1 MRHSTVYGPVPSW
14 RFGRSLG
21 IDVITPPK
29 KCTFDCLYCQ
39 LGRTKIHVSESEMI
53 REPLASVNKVLADL
67 EDVLKRIDLDTVDI
81 VTFSGTGEPTLNP
94 RLGEIAD
101 EVKIRIGGLP
111 MAILTN
117 SSLFYKDDVRSNLS
131 RFRMVV
137 AKLDAGDDETF
148 RLINRPADKKLYI
161 ETIVGS
167 IKRLKGEIKGLLALE
182 VMLLQTENGK
192 VTNIKGKP
200 LKNLIGA
207 VLDVNPDI
215 VQLEVPY
222 RPPSESFVK
231 PPPQSRIETVSK
243 ELSETLGKEKLWV
256 YGQHDRRGKRVMW
269 LRHESLENEVLALL
283 ERRPCRV
290 VDISFSLGIDL
301 FTAQRLLRTLEKN
314 RQVSTRVIK
323 EETFYFKK
331 TDT

>member
-1 MRHSTVYGPVPSW
+1 MSTVYGPVPSW

-39 LGRTKIHVSESEMI
+39 LGRTKIHVSKPEMI
-53 REPLASVNKVLADL
+53 REPLARINKVSTDL
-67 EDVLKRIDLDTVDI
+67 ENVLKRIDLNTVDI
-81 VTFSGTGEPTLNP
+81 VTFSGVGEPTLNP

-101 EVKIRIGGLP
+101 EVKIRIGRLS

-117 SSLFYKDDVRSNLS
+117 SSLFYRDDVRRNLS
-131 RFRMVV
+131 EFGMVV

-148 RLINRPADKKLYI
+148 RLINRSADKKLDI
-161 ETIVGS
+161 EAIVES
-167 IKRLKGEIKGLLALE
+167 IKKLKSEIKGLLALE

-192 VTNIKGKP
+192 VTNIKGKS
-200 LKNLIGA
+200 LRSLIDA
-207 VLDVNPDI
+207 VLDVNPDV

-231 PPPQSRIETVSK
+231 PPPQSRIETISK

-256 YGQHDRRGKRVMW
+256 YGQHDRRKKRVTW
-269 LRHESLENEVLALL
+269 LRHESLEKEVLTLL
-283 ERRPCRV
+283 ERRPCRA
-290 VDISFSLGIDL
+290 VDISLSLGIDL
-301 FTAQRLLRTLEKN
+301 FTAQRLLKTLEKN
-314 RQVSTRVIK
+314 HQVIIRII
-323 EETFYFKK
+323 EEEKFYFKK

>member
-1 MRHSTVYGPVPSW
+1 
-14 RFGRSLG
+14 
-21 IDVITPPK
+21 
-29 KCTFDCLYCQ
+29 
-39 LGRTKIHVSESEMI
+39 MI

-148 RLINRPADKKLYI
+148 RLINRPADKKLDI

-207 VLDVNPDI
+207 VLDINPDI
-215 VQLEVPY
+215 VQIEVPY

-231 PPPQSRIETVSK
+231 PPPQSRIEMVSK

-269 LRHESLENEVLALL
+269 LRHESLEKEVLALL

-301 FTAQRLLRTLEKN
+301 FTAQRLLEAFEKN
-314 RQVSTRVIK
+314 RQVSTMVMK
-323 EETFYFKK
+323 EEKFYFKK

>member
-1 MRHSTVYGPVPSW
+1 MSTVYGPVPSW

-53 REPLASVNKVLADL
+53 REPLASVNKVMADL
-67 EDVLKRIDLDTVDI
+67 EDVLKRIDLNTVDI

-117 SSLFYKDDVRSNLS
+117 SSLFYRNDIRRNLS

-148 RLINRPADKKLYI
+148 RLINRPADKKLSI
-161 ETIVGS
+161 ETIVES

-200 LKNLIGA
+200 LKNLIDA

-231 PPPQSRIETVSK
+231 PPPQSRIEMVSK
-243 ELSETLGKEKLWV
+243 ELSKTLGKEKLWV

-301 FTAQRLLRTLEKN
+301 FTVQRLLRTLEKN
-314 RQVSTRVIK
+314 RQVSTRVMK
-323 EETFYFKK
+323 EEKFYFKK

>member
-1 MRHSTVYGPVPSW
+1 MSTVYGPVPSW

-39 LGRTKIHVSESEMI
+39 LGRTKVHVSEPEMI
-53 REPLASVNKVLADL
+53 REPLASINKVSTDL
-67 EDVLKRIDLDTVDI
+67 ENVLKRIDLNTVDI
-81 VTFSGTGEPTLNP
+81 VTFSGVGEPTLNP
-94 RLGEIAD
+94 KLGEIAD
-101 EVKIRIGGLP
+101 EVKIKIGGLP

-117 SSLFYKDDVRSNLS
+117 SSLFYRDDVRRNLS
-131 RFRMVV
+131 KFRMVV

-148 RLINRPADKKLYI
+148 RLVNRPADKKLDI
-161 ETIVGS
+161 ETIVEF
-167 IKRLKGEIKGLLALE
+167 IKKLRDEIEGLLALE

-200 LKNLIGA
+200 LRNLIDA
-207 VLDVNPDI
+207 VLDVNPDV

-231 PPPQSRIETVSK
+231 PPPKSRIETISR

-256 YGQHDRRGKRVMW
+256 YGQHDRRKKRVTW
-269 LRHESLENEVLALL
+269 LRHESLEKEMLTLL
-283 ERRPCRV
+283 ERRPCRA
-290 VDISFSLGIDL
+290 VDISLSLGIDL
-301 FTAQRLLRTLEKN
+301 FTAQRLLKTLEKN
-314 RQVSTRVIK
+314 RQVIIRIIEK
-323 EETFYFKK
+323 EKFYFKK

>member
-1 MRHSTVYGPVPSW
+1 MSTVYGPVPSW

-21 IDVITPPK
+21 IDVTTPPK

-39 LGRTKIHVSESEMI
+39 LGRTKIHVSRPEMI
-53 REPLASVNKVLADL
+53 REPLASTNKVSTDL
-67 EDVLKRIDLDTVDI
+67 KNVLKRIDLNTVDI
-81 VTFSGTGEPTLNP
+81 VTFSGAGESTLNS

-101 EVKIRIGGLP
+101 EVKIRIGRLP

-117 SSLFYKDDVRSNLS
+117 SSLFYRDDVRRNLS
-131 RFRMVV
+131 KFGMVV

-161 ETIVGS
+161 ETIVES
-167 IKRLKGEIKGLLALE
+167 IKKLKNEIEGLLALE

-192 VTNIKGKP
+192 VTNIKGKS
-200 LKNLIGA
+200 LRKLIDA
-207 VLDVNPDI
+207 ILDVNPDV

-231 PPPQSRIETVSK
+231 PPPQSRIGTISK

-256 YGQHDRRGKRVMW
+256 YGQHDRRKKRVTW
-269 LRHESLENEVLALL
+269 LRHESLEKEVLTLL
-283 ERRPCRV
+283 ERRPCRA
-290 VDISFSLGIDL
+290 VDISLSLGIDL
-301 FTAQRLLRTLEKN
+301 FTAQRLLKTLEKN
-314 RQVSTRVIK
+314 RQVIIRIIA
-323 EETFYFKK
+323 EEKFYFK
-331 TDT
+331 TTGT

>member
-1 MRHSTVYGPVPSW
+1 MSTVYGPVPSW

-39 LGRTKIHVSESEMI
+39 LGRTKIHVSEPEMI
-53 REPLASVNKVLADL
+53 KKPLASINKVSTDL
-67 EDVLKRIDLDTVDI
+67 ENVLKRIDLNTVDI
-81 VTFSGTGEPTLNP
+81 VTFSGVGEPTLNA

-101 EVKIRIGGLP
+101 EVKIRIGRLP

-117 SSLFYKDDVRSNLS
+117 SSLFYWDNVRRNLS
-131 RFRMVV
+131 KFGMVV

-148 RLINRPADKKLYI
+148 RFINRPADKKLDI
-161 ETIVGS
+161 ETIVES
-167 IKRLKGEIKGLLALE
+167 IKKLKSEIKGLLALE

-192 VTNIKGKP
+192 VTNIKSKS
-200 LKNLIGA
+200 LRNLIDA
-207 VLDVNPDI
+207 ILDVNPDV

-231 PPPQSRIETVSK
+231 SPPQSRIEAISK

-256 YGQHDRRGKRVMW
+256 YGQHDRRKKRVTW
-269 LRHESLENEVLALL
+269 LRHESLEKEMLTLL
-283 ERRPCRV
+283 ERRPCRT
-290 VDISFSLGIDL
+290 VDISLSLGIDL
-301 FTAQRLLRTLEKN
+301 FTAQRLLKTLEKN
-314 RQVSTRVIK
+314 RQVIIRIIK
-323 EETFYFKK
+323 EEKFYFKK
-331 TDT
+331 TGT

>member
-1 MRHSTVYGPVPSW
+1 MSTVYGPVPSW

-39 LGRTKIHVSESEMI
+39 LGRTKVHVSEPEMI
-53 REPLASVNKVLADL
+53 REPLASINKVSTDL
-67 EDVLKRIDLDTVDI
+67 ENVLKRIDLNTVEI
-81 VTFSGTGEPTLNP
+81 VTFSGVGEPTLNP
-94 RLGEIAD
+94 KLGEIAD
-101 EVKIRIGGLP
+101 EVKIKIGGLP

-117 SSLFYKDDVRSNLS
+117 SSLFYRDDVRRNLS
-131 RFRMVV
+131 KFRMVV

-148 RLINRPADKKLYI
+148 RLVNRPADKKLDI
-161 ETIVGS
+161 ETIVEF
-167 IKRLKGEIKGLLALE
+167 IKKLRDEIEGLLALE

-200 LKNLIGA
+200 LRNLIDA
-207 VLDVNPDI
+207 VLDVNPDV

-231 PPPQSRIETVSK
+231 PPPKSRIETISR

-256 YGQHDRRGKRVMW
+256 YGQHDRRKKRVTW
-269 LRHESLENEVLALL
+269 LRHESLEKEMLTLL
-283 ERRPCRV
+283 ERRPCRA
-290 VDISFSLGIDL
+290 VDISLSLGIDL
-301 FTAQRLLRTLEKN
+301 FTAQRLLKTLEKN
-314 RQVSTRVIK
+314 RQVIIRII
-323 EETFYFKK
+323 EEEKFYFKK
-331 TDT
+331 TDA

>member
-1 MRHSTVYGPVPSW
+1 
-14 RFGRSLG
+14 
-21 IDVITPPK
+21 
-29 KCTFDCLYCQ
+29 
-39 LGRTKIHVSESEMI
+39 MI

-67 EDVLKRIDLDTVDI
+67 EDVLKRIDLNTVDI

-148 RLINRPADKKLYI
+148 RLINRPADKKLDI

-207 VLDVNPDI
+207 VLDINPDI
-215 VQLEVPY
+215 VQIEVPY

-231 PPPQSRIETVSK
+231 PPPQSRIEMVSK

-269 LRHESLENEVLALL
+269 LRHGSLEKEVLALL

-301 FTAQRLLRTLEKN
+301 FTAQRLLEAFEKN
-314 RQVSTRVIK
+314 RQVSTMVMK
-323 EETFYFKK
+323 EEKFYFKK